1 MQQRSRSGTDVL
13 AEPSSQGPHAGRLT
27 DNVLHFARVLRK
39 AGLPVGTD
47 RALLALQALELA
59 GVRGRNELHDVLE
72 ACLTSRLEH
81 RVLFDQAFHVFWR
94 DPHLLGEVL
103 RMRPPADGA
112 SGAAGRSIASQRLL
126 DALLDSTRATEHR
139 IEPLAHPA
147 LHIEPS
153 WSHRERLRTMDFES
167 MTAAES
173 AAAQRVIAVLAPF
186 FARAATR
193 RQAASRRGARLE
205 LRNLLRSCGR
215 HGGDVVELPRSRR
228 RTRLEPLC
236 VIVDISGSMS
246 RYSRMFLHFA
256 HALINGPRAAD
267 LRVSVFVFGT
277 RLTHITRLLRN
288 GDPDDALDRVAHGVE
303 DWSGGTRL
311 AACLREFNIRWARR
325 IPLAGSTLLL
335 ITDGLELADIEMLT
349 EQAKRLARSC
359 KRLLWLNPLLR
370 YEAFS
375 PKARGVRALLPHVDG
390 MLPVHNIESLERLAQ
405 ALGQSSREC
414 ASWR

>member
-1 MQQRSRSGTDVL
+1 MLG
-13 AEPSSQGPHAGRLT
+13 EPALQGACTGRLA

-81 RVLFDQAFHVFWR
+81 RALFDQAFHVFWR
-94 DPHLLGEVL
+94 DPHLLGEAL
-103 RMRPPADGA
+103 RMRPPAGGPHGA
-112 SGAAGRSIASQRLL
+112 VGRPNASQRLL
-126 DALLDSTRATEHR
+126 DALVDSTRATHHR

-147 LHIEPS
+147 LHMQSS
-153 WSHRERLRTMDFES
+153 WSDRERLRTMDFES

-173 AAAQRVIAVLAPF
+173 AAAQRVIAALAPF
-186 FARAATR
+186 FTRAATR
-193 RQAASRRGARLE
+193 RQAASRQGARLE

-228 RTRLEPLC
+228 RMMLEPLC

-256 HALINGPRAAD
+256 HALINGPRAAG

-288 GDPDDALDRVAHGVE
+288 SDPDDASNRVARGVE

-311 AACLREFNIRWARR
+311 AACLKEFNIRWARR

-335 ITDGLELADIEMLT
+335 VTDGLELADIEMLT
-349 EQAKRLARSC
+349 EQARRLARSC
-359 KRLLWLNPLLR
+359 RRLLWLNPLLR
-370 YEAFS
+370 YEAFA
-375 PKARGVRALLPHVDG
+375 PKARGVRALLAQVDA
-390 MLPVHNIESLERLAQ
+390 MLPVHNIESLERLVL
-405 ALGQSSREC
+405 ALEQSSREC

>member
-1 MQQRSRSGTDVL
+1 ML
-13 AEPSSQGPHAGRLT
+13 AEPTPQGRTGKLA

-47 RALLALQALELA
+47 RALLALQALQLA
-59 GVRGRNELHDVLE
+59 DVRGRKELHDVLE

-81 RVLFDQAFHVFWR
+81 RALFDQAFHVFWR
-94 DPHLLGEVL
+94 DPHLLAEVM
-103 RMRPPADGA
+103 RMSAAA
-112 SGAAGRSIASQRLL
+112 SGPSGSAPRSIASQRLL
-126 DALLDSTRATEHR
+126 DALLDSNRVAQDR
-139 IEPLAHPA
+139 IDRLAQPA
-147 LHIEPS
+147 LHIQPS
-153 WSHRERLRTMDFES
+153 WSDREQLRTMDFES
-167 MTAAES
+167 MSGAES
-173 AAAQRVIAVLAPF
+173 AAARRVIAALAPF
-186 FARAATR
+186 FTRAATR
-193 RQAASRRGARLE
+193 RQAASRLGARLE

-228 RTRLEPLC
+228 RTMLEPLC

-246 RYSRMFLHFA
+246 RYSRMFLHFT

-288 GDPDDALDRVAHGVE
+288 SDPDDALSRVAKGVQ

-311 AACLREFNIRWARR
+311 ALCLKEFNIRWARR
-325 IPLAGSTLLL
+325 RSLAGSTLLL
-335 ITDGLELADIEMLT
+335 VTDGLELADIEMLS

-359 KRLLWLNPLLR
+359 GRLLWLNPLLR
-370 YEAFS
+370 YEAFA
-375 PKARGVRALLPHVDG
+375 PKARGVRALLPHVDE
-390 MLPVHNIESLERLAQ
+390 MLPVHNIESLERLVL
-405 ALGQSSREC
+405 ALEQSSREC